1 MSMVAVEVGVIFL
14 LILVNGALALSEI
27 AVVSARKARLQR
39 LANSGHSGAAAA
51 LQLANS
57 PDVFLSTVQVGITL
71 VGVFAGAF
79 GGATLAEEIAG
90 WLSQYPPLAAYGEA
104 IGVGIVVIAITYFS
118 LVLGELAPKRVAL
131 NNPERMASLVARPMN
146 SLARMTS
153 PVVRFLS
160 ASTNFILRVLRIRPS
175 AEPPVTEEEIK
186 ILVDQGTRAGVFDPA
201 ERDLVS
207 RIFRLGDRTVDML
220 MTQRSDI
227 VWLEMQDTPALLL
240 QKIAKS
246 EHSRYPVHEGSTENV
261 QGLVVVRDLLQQ
273 SLEGKEINLRGA
285 LRPPLYVP
293 EGSRAVDL
301 VQKFRERRTH
311 IALVVDEHGSV
322 AGVCTLHDILEAL
335 VGDLATG
342 AHHDRAASRQRDDG
356 SWLLDGMLPVDEL
369 KEMLRL
375 TQLPGEEAGDYH
387 TLGGFVMKILRKI
400 PAEGDHFDVAGLTF
414 EVVDM
419 DGRRVDKVLVHG
431 AQPPVK

>member
-1 MSMVAVEVGVIFL
+1 
-14 LILVNGALALSEI
+14 
-27 AVVSARKARLQR
+27 
-39 LANSGHSGAAAA
+39 
-51 LQLANS
+51 
-57 PDVFLSTVQVGITL
+57 
-71 VGVFAGAF
+71 
-79 GGATLAEEIAG
+79 
-90 WLSQYPPLAAYGEA
+90 
-104 IGVGIVVIAITYFS
+104 
-118 LVLGELAPKRVAL
+118 
-131 NNPERMASLVARPMN
+131 
-146 SLARMTS
+146 
-153 PVVRFLS
+153 
-160 ASTNFILRVLRIRPS
+160 
-175 AEPPVTEEEIK
+175 
-186 ILVDQGTRAGVFDPA
+186 
-201 ERDLVS
+201 
-207 RIFRLGDRTVDML
+207 
-220 MTQRSDI
+220 
-227 VWLEMQDTPALLL
+227 
-240 QKIAKS
+240 S

-273 SLEGKEINLRGA
+273 SLEGKEINLPAA

-293 EGSRAVDL
+293 EGTRAVDL

-335 VGDLATG
+335 VGDLPTG
-342 AHHDRAASRQRDDG
+342 EQTARTASRQRDDG

-375 TQLPGEEAGDYH
+375 AELPDEEAGDYH

-400 PAEGDHFDVAGLTF
+400 PAEGDHFDVAGHTF